1 MRTRIRF
8 VPEWLKRLLTTPA
21 TELNRWQYATRFFLE
36 LCRQGAFQL
45 RQDRAGQMAA
55 ALSFR
60 TIFGLIPVI
69 VIVALL
75 FRAFGETNLFS
86 NLINHVLEVIGVDQI
101 AHSDKGMTLGEWA
114 RDSISQIDA
123 RLNAKS
129 IGIAGVLVMS
139 WAAIGLLTTIER
151 SFNTICQAPAHRS
164 LGRRIPLYWT
174 TITIGPALLYMS
186 FHFETRF
193 VEMIRQTGM
202 GDSTASCAGSVTSFI
217 ATWLFLL
224 VLYKLMPHT
233 RVHTAAVAV
242 GSVVAATFWTGATGV
257 FEAYISWS
265 FNKEN
270 SAFAMLY
277 GALGLIPLF
286 MLWIYVL
293 WLIVLYGLE
302 ITHMLQV
309 VGGRMDGEMPVHTEM
324 PPLTDPAAVVPVMQA
339 IAESFAEGQAVS
351 VEQIV
356 DQTKINQRVV
366 ELLLSQLVKNGF
378 VHCLDQDD
386 AKTYSLARP
395 PEKINTGE
403 ILEVAMN
410 ITFTRDLDKNRASNW
425 LQSFHRAQLG
435 SSVHTTLTKVCQTD

>member
-1 MRTRIRF
+1 M
-8 VPEWLKRLLTTPA
+8 
-21 TELNRWQYATRFFLE
+21 
-36 LCRQGAFQL
+36 
-45 RQDRAGQMAA
+45 
-55 ALSFR
+55 
-60 TIFGLIPVI
+60 IPVI

-86 NLINHVLEVIGVDQI
+86 NLINHVLEVIGVDQL

-114 RDSISQIDA
+114 RDSIAQIDA

-129 IGIAGVLVMS
+129 IGIAGVLVMG

-151 SFNTICQAPAHRS
+151 SFNTICQAPTHRS

-174 TITIGPALLYMS
+174 TITVGPALLYLS

-202 GDSTASCAGSVTSFI
+202 GNSTASFAGSVTSFI

-309 VGGRMDGEMPVHTEM
+309 VGGRMDGEIPVHTEM
-324 PPLTDPAAVVPVMQA
+324 PPLTDPATVVPVMHV
-339 IAESFAEGQAVS
+339 IAESFAKGQSTS

-356 DQTKINQRVV
+356 DQTKINHRVV
-366 ELLLSQLVKNGF
+366 ELLLDQLVKKGF
-378 VHCLDQDD
+378 IHCLDQDE
-386 AKTYSLARP
+386 ATTYSLARP

-410 ITFTRDLDKNRASNW
+410 ITCPKDSDRNIASNW
-425 LQSFHRAQLG
+425 LQSFHKAQLD